1 MTTTQI
7 KTSAARSLR
16 LSLLAGAIGAA
27 LAAPTAQALDLSG
40 DTYSLTFDT
49 TVAYSIGLRAE
60 DRKNRMVG
68 KAAFNPAISLQPIE
82 QQVLAPGRFSNNSDD
97 GNLNFDSGEVIFNQV
112 RITSELAYSYKNFG
126 FFVRGTAF
134 HDFKLNDKDALSD
147 DAKDITAQRGR
158 LMDAYV
164 YADFDLDG
172 RLFTTRLGRQVV
184 SWGES
189 TFIPGGLSVLNPV
202 DVSALRTAGSELR
215 DAFIPLAMSWSSLE
229 ITQNLSL
236 EALVFFEWDR
246 VEPESRGTFFSTNDF
261 AVDGGQFAMLGF
273 GLLPD
278 IPLNAPGCGV
288 DPTPITCFPA
298 GALPRANDDRPDD
311 GTSFPDFTGEF
322 GVAAR
327 YFAPWLNDTE
337 FGLFYLHYHSRLPLI
352 SGTTVTN
359 SSVSS
364 GRFNIVYPEDIDV
377 VAGSFNTTILDSKW
391 AWQGEVSYSP
401 NLPLQIDDVEV
412 LFAGLS
418 PLNAVIPEPAQ
429 RFRSQLG
436 DFPAATDIR
445 GFMRRDVSRAQM
457 TFTRLTGPV
466 PWLGANDVALVGE
479 IGAMHVWDLPDR
491 DELRFNGP
499 GTDTGG
505 GIGNEL
511 NGGDLRNP
519 VTTEDGFATSFS
531 WGYRLVVAP
540 TYNSFLGTAWNFSP
554 RVAFNHDVTG
564 VSPGP
569 GGNFVEDRKSLTFGA
584 SFSRLNRWR
593 LDLGFTSFFGGGNKN
608 LLLDRDFA
616 SAAISYSF

>member
-1 MTTTQI
+1 MNKQQNLF
-7 KTSAARSLR
+7 ANALR
-16 LSLLAGAIGAA
+16 PSLLAGAIGLALSGSSA
-27 LAAPTAQALDLSG
+27 LALDFSG
-40 DTYSLTFDT
+40 TDYSLRIDT
-49 TVAYSIGLRAE
+49 TVAYSMGVRVE

-68 KAAFNPAISLQPIE
+68 KEHFNPAISLLPIE

-97 GNLNFDSGEVIFNQV
+97 GNLNFDSGELIFNQA
-112 RITSELAYSYKNFG
+112 RITSELSFSYKNYGVFL
-126 FFVRGTAF
+126 RGNFF
-134 HDFKLNDKDALSD
+134 HDFKLNNKDALSS
-147 DAKDITAQRGR
+147 DARDFVGQRGR
-158 LMDAYV
+158 LLDAYV
-164 YADFDLDG
+164 YGDFDIDG

-202 DVSALRTAGSELR
+202 DVTAIRTAGAELR

-229 ITQNLSL
+229 ISQNLSV
-236 EALVFFEWDR
+236 EAILFFEWDR
-246 VEPESRGTFFSTNDF
+246 VEPEARGSFFSTNDF
-261 AVDGGQFAMLGF
+261 AVDGGQYAMLGF
-273 GLLPD
+273 GRFSDQPLP
-278 IPLNAPGCGV
+278 IPGCGV

-298 GALPRANDDRPDD
+298 AGLPRGPDDRPEDT
-311 GTSFPDFTGEF
+311 GSFPDLTGEF
-322 GVAAR
+322 GLAAR

-359 SSVSS
+359 TSTAS

-377 VAGSFNTTILDSKW
+377 IAGSFNTTVFDSKW
-391 AWQGEVSYSP
+391 ALQGEVSYSP

-418 PLNAVIPEPAQ
+418 PLNAVIPEPAL

-436 DFPAATDIR
+436 DFEPGAPIQ
-445 GFMRRDVSRAQM
+445 GYMRREVSRAQM
-457 TFTRLTGPV
+457 TMTRLTGPIA
-466 PWLGANDVALVGE
+466 WLGANDMALVGE
-479 IGAMHVWDLPDR
+479 VGAMQVWDLPNR
-491 DELRFNGP
+491 ENLRFNGP

-505 GIGNEL
+505 GLGSEL

-519 VTTEDGFATSFS
+519 VTETDGFATSFS

-540 TYNSFLGTAWNFSP
+540 TYNSFLGTAWNFTP
-554 RVAFNHDVTG
+554 RVAFNHDVNG

-569 GGNFVEDRKSLTFGA
+569 GGNFVEDRKSLTLAG

-593 LDLGFTSFFGGGNKN
+593 LDLGFTSFFGGGNRN

-616 SAAISYSF
+616 SAALSYSF

>member
-1 MTTTQI
+1 MKKQQTNPVS
-7 KTSAARSLR
+7 KTLR
-16 LSLLAGAIGAA
+16 PSLLAGAIGMA
-27 LAAPTAQALDLSG
+27 LSAGQVQALDFSG
-40 DTYSLTFDT
+40 NDYELRIDT
-49 TVAYSIGLRAE
+49 TVSYALGVRVE
-60 DRKNRMVG
+60 DRKDKMVG
-68 KAAFNPAISLQPIE
+68 KAAFNPAISLLPIE
-82 QQVLAPGRFSNNSDD
+82 QQILAPGRFSNNSDD
-97 GNLNFDSGEVIFNQV
+97 GNLNFDSGEAIFNQA
-112 RITSELAYSYKNFG
+112 RITSELSFSYKNFG
-126 FFVRGTAF
+126 AFVRGNFF
-134 HDFKLNDKDALSD
+134 HDFKLNNKDALSE
-147 DAKDITAQRGR
+147 DARELVGQRGR
-158 LMDAYV
+158 LLDAYI
-164 YADFDLDG
+164 YADFDLNG
-172 RLFTTRLGRQVV
+172 HLFTTRLGRQVV

-202 DVSALRTAGSELR
+202 DVTAIRTAGAELR
-215 DAFIPLAMSWSSLE
+215 DAFIPLGMSWSSLE
-229 ITQNLSL
+229 ITPNLSL
-236 EALVFFEWDR
+236 EGLVFFEWDR
-246 VEPESRGTFFSTNDF
+246 VEPEAAGSFFSTNDF
-261 AVDGGQFAMLGF
+261 AVDGGQYAMLGF

-278 IPLNAPGCGV
+278 DPLSAPGCGV
-288 DPTPITCFPA
+288 DPTPITCFPG
-298 GALPRANDDRPDD
+298 GALPRANDVRPEDSS
-311 GTSFPDFTGEF
+311 GIGLTGEF

-359 SSVSS
+359 TNVSS

-377 VAGSFNTTILDSKW
+377 IAGSFNTTIFDSKW

-436 DFPAATDIR
+436 DFPAGTDIR
-445 GFMRRDVSRAQM
+445 GYMRREVSRAQM

-466 PWLGANDVALVGE
+466 RWLGANDVALVGE
-479 IGAMHVWDLPDR
+479 VGAMHVWDLPDQSQ
-491 DELRFNGP
+491 LRFNGP

-505 GIGNEL
+505 GPGNQL

-519 VTTEDGFATSFS
+519 VTTEEGFATRFS

-540 TYNSFLGTAWNFSP
+540 TYNSFLGTAWNLQP
-554 RVAFNHDVTG
+554 RIAFNHDVTG

-569 GGNFVEDRKSLTFGA
+569 GGNFVEDRKSLTLGA

-593 LDLGFTSFFGGGNKN
+593 VDLGYTSFFGGGNKN
-608 LLLDRDFA
+608 LLLDRDFV

>member
-1 MTTTQI
+1 MTQQY
-7 KTSAARSLR
+7 KNPVSKALR
-16 LSLLAGAIGAA
+16 PSLLAGAIGMA
-27 LAAPTAQALDLSG
+27 LAANPVQALDFSG
-40 DTYSLTFDT
+40 DNYSLTIDT
-49 TVAYSIGLRAE
+49 TVSYAIGLRAE

-68 KAAFNPAISLQPIE
+68 KAAFNPAISLLPIE
-82 QQVLAPGRFSNNSDD
+82 QQIMAPGRFSNNSDD
-97 GNLNFDSGEVIFNQV
+97 GNLNFDSGEVIFNQARV
-112 RITSELAYSYKNFG
+112 TSELAFSYKNYG
-126 FFVRGTAF
+126 AFVRGTFF
-134 HDFKLNDKDALSD
+134 HDFKLQDKNALSED
-147 DAKDITAQRGR
+147 SRDISAQRGR
-158 LMDAYV
+158 LLDAYV
-164 YADFDLDG
+164 YADFDLG
-172 RLFTTRLGRQVV
+172 GHLFSTRLGRQVV

-202 DVSALRTAGSELR
+202 DVTALRTAGSELR
-215 DAFIPLAMSWSSLE
+215 DAFIPLGMSWSSLE
-229 ITQNLSL
+229 ITPNFSM
-236 EALVFFEWDR
+236 EAIVFFEWDR
-246 VEPESRGTFFSTNDF
+246 VEAESRGTFFSTNDF

-273 GLLPD
+273 GLVPD
-278 IPLNAPGCGV
+278 DPLNAPGCGV

-298 GALPRANDDRPDD
+298 GALPRGPDDRPSDT
-311 GTSFPDFTGEF
+311 GSFPDITGEF
-322 GVAAR
+322 GLAAR

-337 FGLFYLHYHSRLPLI
+337 FGLFWLHYHSRLPLI

-359 SSVSS
+359 SNPSS

-377 VAGSFNTTILDSKW
+377 IAGSFNTTIFNSKW

-418 PLNAVIPEPAQ
+418 PLNAAIPEPAL

-436 DFPAATDIR
+436 DFPADTDIR
-445 GFMRRDVSRAQM
+445 GFMRREVSRAQM

-466 PWLGANDVALVGE
+466 AWLGANDVALVGE
-479 IGAMHVWDLPDR
+479 VGAMHVWDLPNR
-491 DELRFNGP
+491 ENLRFNGP

-505 GIGNEL
+505 GPGSQL

-540 TYNSFLGTAWNFSP
+540 TYNSFAGTAWNFTP
-554 RVAFNHDVTG
+554 RIAFNHDVTG

-569 GGNFVEDRKSLTFGA
+569 GGNFVEDRKSLTLAA

-593 LDLGFTSFFGGGNKN
+593 VDLGYTSFFGAGNKN
-608 LLLDRDFA
+608 LLLDRDFV